1 MTEQFSR
8 NLKRLRTEKN
18 YTQEEAARLLGVT
31 AQTVSRW
38 ECGTTLPDVML
49 LPEIARLYC
58 VAVDDLYRENA
69 DAYENYAQR
78 LAAIYEQTGKPEDFL
93 RADEEFR
100 KLVNSGRY
108 TANDLRLYG
117 IAHQQMM
124 NYCMRKARELYD
136 RGMGE
141 TAKDDPMYWRIKR
154 QKVYFEPFTGRSRE
168 SIDLQLKAMEQ
179 DGNNV
184 EEWITTICAYTSAGE
199 TETAYEWFRK
209 AAERFPDNAMLYA
222 YGGDLSRALGKTGD
236 AFAYWDRS
244 IELDDTF
251 LDAWFS
257 KGFCHEEL
265 GEYEKAYAIWTQLAD
280 WIRER
285 GLTYGTEFPLK
296 LAEKCAEKIR
306 EKQG

>member
-1 MTEQFSR
+1 
-8 NLKRLRTEKN
+8 
-18 YTQEEAARLLGVT
+18 
-31 AQTVSRW
+31 
-38 ECGTTLPDVML
+38 ML
-49 LPEIARLYC
+49 HFP
-58 VAVDDLYRENA
+58 
-69 DAYENYAQR
+69 
-78 LAAIYEQTGKPEDFL
+78 
-93 RADEEFR
+93 
-100 KLVNSGRY
+100 
-108 TANDLRLYG
+108 
-117 IAHQQMM
+117 
-124 NYCMRKARELYD
+124 
-136 RGMGE
+136 
-141 TAKDDPMYWRIKR
+141 
-154 QKVYFEPFTGRSRE
+154 
-168 SIDLQLKAMEQ
+168 QLKAMEQ

-280 WIRER
+280 RIRER
-285 GLTYGTEFPLK
+285 GLTYETEFPLK